1 VNGNIL
7 SGWIKTFEDYYH
19 SQTRNI
25 LNNMVSKLSE
35 DPRRKFIWA
44 EISYFSLWWDE
55 IPAETKEQ
63 VKK

>member
-1 VNGNIL
+1 
-7 SGWIKTFEDYYH
+7 
-19 SQTRNI
+19 
-25 LNNMVSKLSE
+25 MVTKLSE

-44 EISYFSLWWDE
+44 EISFFSLWWDE